1 MPATPRFRHAPDERA
16 WIALGVLL
24 LHAWAVSWLL
34 SARHALPRPEA
45 LGEDVTQVHFI
56 RPAPAPVARDPAT
69 PVPVHGDAPRP
80 SGQVPLV
87 PPTASTPAPGES
99 GLAVV
104 ELPRTPPS
112 TLSLPDDYVPIDF
125 QADNGVA
132 RRATILDPGTTRF
145 ADDWA
150 TDGDLVEKLKEDH
163 VAVRVALGLFGGR
176 DTCTRE
182 AIRQRR
188 ADCVGADF
196 QPELHEAVQGY

>member
-1 MPATPRFRHAPDERA
+1 MPASPRFRHAPDERA

-34 SARHALPRPEA
+34 SARQPLPIPGA

-56 RPAPAPVARDPAT
+56 RPAPAPVAPAPAT
-69 PVPVHGDAPRP
+69 PVPAPDDAPRP
-80 SGQVPLV
+80 SGSEPLFA
-87 PPTASTPAPGES
+87 PTPSTPAPGES
-99 GLAVV
+99 GLKVV

-112 TLSLPDDYVPIDF
+112 TLRLPDDYVPIDF
-125 QADNGVA
+125 RANHGVN
-132 RRATILDPGTTRF
+132 RQGPILDARTTRF

-163 VAVRVALGLFGGR
+163 VAVRIALGLFGGR